1 MEISRLYIN
10 IYVTMNARVVWLFSF
25 VHFHEPAAPPPKR
38 APWYLQCAAWLETS
52 SRRALLDFV
61 VQVYWTNRPGGV
73 RKRNMWLLDLV
84 FQMSNKGMK
93 NWTYATPQ
101 QLVQVMYILQ
111 VQISPGNFQTSHNFF
126 RHFSFQGSVSWD
138 QPNIATGHL
147 TIVETLRLSWVPSSH
162 ESLWKY
168 TIPSFWGMMWWSTV
182 VVLFWCVTCVGVGI
196 LVKIYSHAS
205 TGAMN
210 HTTVVSR
217 IWALGV
223 FHAIQEGCYIS
234 YCRKWY
240 QPNIKQPTHGIA
252 GNNANK
258 MHNAH
263 FVSNIWN
270 TCCKSSFVQHQPSK
284 LLHCSQIQIP
294 PNISE
299 TTYF

>member
-84 FQMSNKGMK
+84 FSNVKQRNEELNIRNPSTTCASHVYTAGSNFPWK
-93 NWTYATPQ
+93 LPNFP
-101 QLVQVMYILQ
+101 QLV
-111 VQISPGNFQTSHNFF
+111 SSFF
-126 RHFSFQGSVSWD
+126 VPRFGFMGP
-138 QPNIATGHL
+138 PNIATGHL